1 MSCNNVFS
9 ISPGKILSHH
19 KKRLAYENKLNSL
32 GSSGSNNAV
41 RTDTKQFKAKVQKVD
56 SAKVKVD
63 IDGGKVSQFVSKET
77 IKDMAKQPPI
87 DKISTSRIK
96 NAIANGSYPIDLD
109 KIADALFDAYKEM
122 KD

>member
-1 MSCNNVFS
+1 MVDQ
-9 ISPGKILSHH
+9 IK
-19 KKRLAYENKLNSL
+19 NKLNSL
-32 GSSGSNNAV
+32 SSSGSNNAV
-41 RTDTKQFKAKVQKVD
+41 RTDSKQFKAKVQKVD

-63 IDGGKVSQFVSKET
+63 IDGGKVSQFISKET

-87 DKISTSRIK
+87 DKVSTSRIK

>member
-1 MSCNNVFS
+1 MVDQ
-9 ISPGKILSHH
+9 IK
-19 KKRLAYENKLNSL
+19 NKLNSL
-32 GSSGSNNAV
+32 SSSGSNNAV
-41 RTDTKQFKAKVQKVD
+41 RTDAKQVKAQIQKVN
-56 SAKVKVD
+56 SIKSKVD

-77 IKDMAKQPPI
+77 VKDMAKQPPI

>member
-1 MSCNNVFS
+1 M
-9 ISPGKILSHH
+9 IDQIK
-19 KKRLAYENKLNSL
+19 NKLNSL

-41 RTDTKQFKAKVQKVD
+41 RTDTKQFNAKVQKVD
-56 SAKVKVD
+56 PTKVKVD